1 MDWLF
6 LQRAFVLSYREGGCG
21 GRGGWPKLGIKPR
34 GRRGSKVWEC
44 HEKSNIIVAIEEF
57 TVGGLPKLL
66 KTISKFC
73 CTGLLCNR
81 KLLYSGA
88 IKLVSTQNLVCILLH
103 LAHFLKFNVFNVKC
117 LQISLEKYTM
127 SGAGPQRIKIRF
139 HNISGLYHTS
149 CYSGVIIENV

>member
-6 LQRAFVLSYREGGCG
+6 LQRAFVLSYREGGCS
-21 GRGGWPKLGIKPR
+21 GRGGWPKSGIKPR

-57 TVGGLPKLL
+57 TVGRLPKLL
-66 KTISKFC
+66 KTISKFSHWFAVQQETIILRC
-73 CTGLLCNR
+73 NKTG
-81 KLLYSGA
+81 KHTKS
-88 IKLVSTQNLVCILLH
+88 SLH
-103 LAHFLKFNVFNVKC
+103 SIAPGPFSKIVVKC
-117 LQISLEKYTM
+117 LQISLEKYIM